1 MPKPASSEYEMT
13 LMLDATFLREIF
25 DLTGY
30 EYNEYAVV
38 GEALGLFRV
47 AAEEARKGRVLLS
60 GTPQGKALTELKM
73 PILSKVLATS
83 GPPTEAVGMTLLET
97 VRAEMAMGNGG
108 RDGRAEATPAAT
120 PPLENQDAEEE
131 EGDDPF
137 RV

>member
-97 VRAEMAMGNGG
+97 VRAEMAMGHGG

-120 PPLENQDAEEE
+120 PPLEIHDAEEE
-131 EGDDPF
+131 ASDDPF
-137 RV
+137 RA